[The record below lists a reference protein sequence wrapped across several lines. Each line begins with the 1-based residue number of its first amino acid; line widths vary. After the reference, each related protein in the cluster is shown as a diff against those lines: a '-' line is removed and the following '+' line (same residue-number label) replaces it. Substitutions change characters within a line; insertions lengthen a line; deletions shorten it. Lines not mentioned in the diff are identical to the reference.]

1 MKKFI
6 CESVIILK
14 LTVLAL
20 SILVYPGLVLSQ
32 SITLYSSLKPISQE
46 ETTKDD
52 STDPRTNN
60 VKEEWYKNGQ
70 LKSRAK
76 LKNGLA
82 SGKMKVWYEDGS
94 PQLQLKYKNGL
105 LHGKQKELYPTGK
118 LKKKSKFISFLLS
131 LNSLYH
137 KFLLMANK

>member
-1 MKKFI
+1 MKKLI

-32 SITLYSSLKPISQE
+32 GITLYSPLKPISQE
-46 ETTKDD
+46 ETTKDNL
-52 STDPRTNN
+52 TDLQTNN
-60 VKEEWYKNGQ
+60 VKEEWHKNGQ
-70 LKSRAK
+70 LKSRVK

-82 SGKMKVWYEDGS
+82 SGKMQVWYEDGS

-105 LHGKQKELYPTGK
+105 LHGKQKEFYQTGK
-118 LKKKSKFISFLLS
+118 LKKKSKFIS
-131 LNSLYH
+131 
-137 KFLLMANK
+137 